1 MLKSSLFKN
10 ILSVISTRLLLKGI
24 NFLSLY
30 MLLRYLSPEQLGEY
44 GLFISTLVLATT
56 IGNLGLRNSVARDIG
71 NKGSLQLNVKALSV
85 AYPVLMLASTF
96 VMLLT
101 LYSSGLAI
109 DFTLKLFAIIVSVAC
124 HLIIILRQG
133 ICLGTGE
140 IKLFNLLEVIP
151 RLVLLV
157 IIFVVVKGLDDKY
170 QEVAIYGLTLGY
182 IISAAYALM
191 KTNLTF
197 AISANEQV
205 RYLFKTGFTFCLAL
219 SLILLN
225 TRVPLYITNLFQ
237 STAEV
242 GQVFAALRI
251 NDIFLELATAAGL
264 VLFSHAARS
273 NSDIDLTKML
283 KAIAGVFIATIFIA
297 ICTTLFATEIIILVS
312 GDKYITA
319 ATYLTIATLG
329 LPFAAFNKMA
339 YGVISGRGKPM
350 LGVYVY
356 AFVVPI
362 NLFISFMLYK
372 QNVQSFV
379 LYALV
384 ASQLIAS
391 IAFLSII
398 LNLNKQQVSDFKQ

>member
-1 MLKSSLFKN
+1 
-10 ILSVISTRLLLKGI
+10 
-24 NFLSLY
+24 

-56 IGNLGLRNSVARDIG
+56 IGNLGLRNAVARDIG
-71 NKGSLQLNVKALSV
+71 DKGTLALNVKALVV
-85 AYPVLMLASTF
+85 AYPLLMITSTF

-101 LYSSGLAI
+101 LYSSGFELA
-109 DFTLKLFAIIVSVAC
+109 FTLKLIAIIIAVIC

-157 IIFVVVKGLDDKY
+157 IIFTVVKGLDDVY
-170 QEVAIYGLTLGY
+170 QEVAIFGLTVGY
-182 IISAAYALM
+182 IVSATYALI
-191 KTNLTF
+191 KTKITLS
-197 AISANEQV
+197 IVANDQA
-205 RYLFKTGFTFCLAL
+205 RYLFKTGFAFCLAL

-225 TRVPLYITNLFQ
+225 TRVPLYITNLLKD
-237 STAEV
+237 TAEA

-273 NSDIDLTKML
+273 KNDIDLSKML
-283 KAIAGVFIATIFIA
+283 KTIAGVFIATIFIA
-297 ICTTLFATEIIILVS
+297 IGTAFFATDIIMLVS
-312 GDKYITA
+312 GEKYKTA
-319 ATYLTIATLG
+319 AVYLSIATLG

-339 YGVISGRGKPM
+339 YGVISGKGKPM

-356 AFVVPI
+356 SLVIPI
-362 NLFISFMLYK
+362 NLFVSFVLYK
-372 QNVQSFV
+372 QNIDNFV
-379 LYALV
+379 LYGLV
-384 ASQLIAS
+384 TSQVLASL
-391 IAFLSII
+391 AFLSVIF
-398 LNLNKQQVSDFKQ
+398 NLNKQKVLDY

>member
-71 NKGSLQLNVKALSV
+71 NKGSLELNTKALAV
-85 AYPVLMLASTF
+85 AYPLLMFASTF

-101 LYSSGLAI
+101 LYSSGFVLE
-109 DFTLKLFAIIVSVAC
+109 FTLKFFAIIIAVVC

-151 RLVLLV
+151 RLVLLI
-157 IIFVVVKGLDDKY
+157 IIFIVVKGLDDIY

-182 IISAAYALM
+182 IVSAAYALM
-191 KTNLTF
+191 KTKLTLS
-197 AISANEQV
+197 IVANDQA
-205 RYLFKTGFTFCLAL
+205 RYLFKTGFAFCLAL

-225 TRVPLYITNLFQ
+225 TRVPLYVTNLLQ
-237 STAEV
+237 DTAEA

-273 NSDIDLTKML
+273 NSDIDLAKML
-283 KAIAGVFIATIFIA
+283 KAIAGVFIATVFIS
-297 ICTTLFATEIIILVS
+297 IGTSFFATDIIMLVS
-312 GDKYITA
+312 GDKYKTA
-319 ATYLTIATLG
+319 AVYLSIATLG

-339 YGVISGRGKPM
+339 YGVISGKGKPM

-356 AFVVPI
+356 SLVVPI
-362 NLFISFMLYK
+362 NLLISFVLYK
-372 QNVQSFV
+372 QNIESFV

-384 ASQLIAS
+384 ISQLIAS
-391 IAFLSII
+391 LAFLSII
-398 LNLNKQQVSDFKQ
+398 LNLNKKQVLDH